1 MKARNSMITAI
12 YVCAALALSAMAE
25 KAPARIPDSPL
36 SPLIS
41 AYLTKIKCGGMQ
53 QYKNMTVV
61 PLFAYTGDGP
71 AYITMKEA
79 LNRNLLEITEISKG
93 GSVPDLKAINKS
105 DTAILMLDGEQ
116 LVGAKQNRI
125 LNTTILLAPKSE
137 VIIPVS
143 CTEQGRWAY
152 KSKNFSDAGNL
163 MSASM
168 RGMNSYA
175 VNSSLEREQ
184 KHTSNQ
190 GQIWSGVSRI
200 QRKAEVASE
209 TSALQDVYDAKEKN
223 LNEFLRKFPCLPRQ
237 KGIIVLINGRVVGMD
252 IVSREAAYTVIHP
265 KLIKSYAMDALLE
278 KSTHYGEIDP
288 TAAQRFLRQLAGCRE
303 QRFPAISLGTDYRF
317 TGSGVI
323 GSALVHRES
332 IIHMAFFSSKQ
343 QLQPKPVEPMSSY
356 RQRRSFRQEAE

>member
-1 MKARNSMITAI
+1 MKANKIILTI
-12 YVCAALALSAMAE
+12 IGVCAAFALSALAE
-25 KAPARIPDSPL
+25 IAPVRSPDSPL

-41 AYLTKIKCGGMQ
+41 AYLTKIKCGEMQ

-79 LNRNLLEITEISKG
+79 LARNALEITEISKG
-93 GSVPDLKAINKS
+93 GSVPDLKAVNKS

-143 CTEQGRWAY
+143 CTEQGRWSYA
-152 KSKNFSDAGNL
+152 SKKFGDAGNL

-168 RGMNSYA
+168 RNVNSIA
-175 VNSSLEREQ
+175 VNDSLQREK
-184 KHTSNQ
+184 KHKSDQ
-190 GQIWSGVSRI
+190 GKIWSGVSRI
-200 QRKAEVASE
+200 QRKAAVESE
-209 TSALQDVYDAKEKN
+209 TSALQDVYEAKESDLK
-223 LNEFLRKFPCLPRQ
+223 EFLRKFPCLPRQ

-252 IVSREAAYTVIHP
+252 IVSREAAYAVIHS
-265 KLIKSYAMDALLE
+265 KLVKSYAMDALLE

-288 TAAQRFLRQLAGCRE
+288 SVAQRFLRRLAGCRE
-303 QRFPAISLGTDYRF
+303 QRFPAVSLGTDYRF
-317 TGSGVI
+317 EGSGVI
-323 GSALVHRES
+323 GSALVHRECV
-332 IIHMAFFSSKQ
+332 IHLAFFTSTK
-343 QLQPKPVEPMSSY
+343 QPKAVEPFSSF
-356 RQRRSFRQEAE
+356 RQRRSFRQKSE